1 MSEDRGERSRRPRG
15 RKPRRKV
22 CAFCVDKIQ
31 HIDYKDVARL
41 RRFTSERG
49 KILPRCMTGTC
60 AKHQR
65 QLSTA
70 IKRARTIALMPY
82 VSDSPAAPAAMPT
95 HGLTAKSRPI
105 DSGAGFLR
113 KFTSRPLHSQS
124 YMLY

>member
-1 MSEDRGERSRRPRG
+1 MSEDRGDRVRRPRG

-22 CAFCVDKIQ
+22 CQFCVEKVQ

-49 KILPRCMTGTC
+49 KILPRRMTGTC

-70 IKRARTIALMPY
+70 IKRARTIALMTY
-82 VSDSPAAPAAMPT
+82 VSE
-95 HGLTAKSRPI
+95 
-105 DSGAGFLR
+105 
-113 KFTSRPLHSQS
+113 
-124 YMLY
+124 